1 MNAKSSSK
9 NFGILFFIVFLI
21 IGLWPLINSNSV
33 RLWSLAISSIFLIIS
48 FIKPDILKP
57 LNYAWIKLGELLGKI
72 IAPIVMFI
80 IFFLVVTPLSFLVR
94 LLGKDLLNTKFN
106 NSKSYWLEKTNN
118 ILSMRKQF

>member
-1 MNAKSSSK
+1 MNVKSSSK

-21 IGLWPLINSNSV
+21 IGLWPLINYNSV
-33 RLWSLAISSIFLIIS
+33 RPWSLAISLIFLIIS

-106 NSKSYWLEKTNN
+106 NSKSYWLKKANN
-118 ILSMRKQF
+118 IFSMRKQF

>member
-1 MNAKSSSK
+1 MSVKSSSK

-33 RLWSLAISSIFLIIS
+33 RPWSLAISLIFLIIS

-57 LNYAWIKLGELLGKI
+57 LNYAWIKLGELLGKF

-106 NSKSYWLEKTNN
+106 NSKSYWLKKTNN